1 MDLTSLA
8 LFAITFA
15 SVLILP
21 GPNSAFVVGQSL
33 KYGVGGSLVAPL
45 GFMSATGLHA
55 VLVFSGVG
63 LIVQEYSLILVILKW
78 LGVFYLLYLAYK
90 AFINRGSKIEVSCKV
105 ISKLKMYLS
114 AMFVSL
120 TNPKALLASLM
131 LYPLFISSSQ
141 AFLPQATALTL
152 TAMAISF
159 CIYASYGCAAVALKD
174 RLASS
179 GLANKLTGCMYLG
192 AVSALAPKQ
201 S

>member
-8 LFAITFA
+8 LFALTFA

-33 KYGVGGSLVAPL
+33 KYGVGGSIVAPL

-55 VLVFSGVG
+55 ILVFSGVG
-63 LIVQEYSLILVILKW
+63 VIVQQYSLALVILKW
-78 LGVFYLLYLAYK
+78 LGVLYLLYLAYK
-90 AFINRGSKIEVSCKV
+90 AFNNRGSKIEVTSETT
-105 ISKLKMYLS
+105 SKLKMYLS

-131 LYPLFISSSQ
+131 LYPLFVSQSQ

-159 CIYASYGCAAVALKD
+159 CIYSSYGLAASALKD

-192 AVSALAPKQ
+192 AAGTLASKQ

>member
-1 MDLTSLA
+1 MDPTSLA

-33 KYGVGGSLVAPL
+33 KYGVGASVIAPL

-55 VLVFSGVG
+55 ILVFSGVG
-63 LIVQEYSLILVILKW
+63 AVVQQYSLALVVLKW
-78 LGVFYLLYLAYK
+78 LGVLYLLYLAYK
-90 AFINRGSKIEVSCKV
+90 ALTSRGSKIEVTPKTA
-105 ISKLKMYLS
+105 SKLKMYLS

-131 LYPLFISSSQ
+131 LHPLFISPSQ
-141 AFLPQATALTL
+141 SFLPQAMALTV
-152 TAMAISF
+152 TAMTISF
-159 CIYASYGCAAVALKD
+159 CIYASYGLAASALKS

-179 GLANKLTGCMYLG
+179 GLANKLTGCVYLG
-192 AVSALAPKQ
+192 AAGVLASKQ
-201 S
+201 T

>member
-8 LFAITFA
+8 LFSITFA

-33 KYGVGGSLVAPL
+33 KYGVVGSLAAPL
-45 GFMSATGLHA
+45 GFMSATGIHA

-63 LIVQEYSLILVILKW
+63 LVIQQYSIALVVLKW

-90 AFINRGSKIEVSCKV
+90 SFTSRTSKIEVSPKA
-105 ISKLKMYLS
+105 ISNSKMFLS

-131 LYPLFISSSQ
+131 LYPLFVASSHSFLSQ
-141 AFLPQATALTL
+141 AVALTIA
-152 TAMAISF
+152 AMAISF
-159 CIYASYGCAAVALKD
+159 TIYGSYGLVASALKN
-174 RLASS
+174 RLTNSA
-179 GLANKLTGCMYLG
+179 LANKLTGSLYLG
-192 AVSALAPKQ
+192 AAGALASKQ
-201 S
+201 T